1 MPETMTPAMVLSMTP
16 EDQLCLLLAR
26 GQVTPEV
33 RTRVLQF
40 LATPLQWPLILERA
54 YSHQVYPLL
63 YRNLRDLGF
72 PGVPEVV
79 QAELKGPFLANA
91 LRNQLLAEELARLLS
106 LLGEAGIRVVPLKGV
121 ALAQSLYGDTSAR
134 VCVDIDILVPPA
146 NVVQAIDLLL
156 ATGYRTEFSD
166 PYFAKL
172 ALRHG
177 RHYDV
182 VREDRG
188 ISFLLE
194 VHWILVQHSSK
205 NNEAVDD
212 LWAEARPQSL
222 FGRPAFSLSPEW
234 EFLYLS
240 MHAADHEWRSL
251 KWLVDIHE
259 IVSSGLVDW
268 QQTIKKAEEFEI
280 DLAIGQTLAACSL
293 LLETPLPADYPPVS
307 PADRRT
313 TLPIHACS
321 GSGCE
326 ECLCLSSH
334 AAAKASLGQ
343 AALHCNHPFCAQ
355 ADRPGFL
362 ATPAAFWL
370 SLLPYPSST
379 LGLQMELDVS
389 PGGSRA
395 ARKQEPGE
403 NCADLK
409 SACLEARDQP
419 ECFRSPLRVQLPKLR
434 EIDETRL
441 NASCQRLNRSGKFRI
456 RS

>member
-1 MPETMTPAMVLSMTP
+1 MDGIRGAQPFGEIMPETMTPAMVLSMTP

-121 ALAQSLYGDTSAR
+121 ALAQSLYGDTWAR

-307 PADRRT
+307 LPTGARLFPYTRVPVADAKSAFAFRHMRLLKRPLDKLRYIAT
-313 TLPIHACS
+313 TLFAPK
-321 GSGCE
+321 
-326 ECLCLSSH
+326 LTDRDFLP
-334 AAAKASLGQ
+334 LPP
-343 AALHCNHPFCAQ
+343 PF
-355 ADRPGFL
+355 GFL
-362 ATPAAFWL
+362 YYL
-370 SLLPYPSST
+370 I
-379 LGLQMELDVS
+379 
-389 PGGSRA
+389 R
-395 ARKQEPGE
+395 
-403 NCADLK
+403 
-409 SACLEARDQP
+409 
-419 ECFRSPLRVQLPKLR
+419 PLRLACKWSWMFLRAGLAQLGSK
-434 EIDETRL
+434 
-441 NASCQRLNRSGKFRI
+441 NQGRI
-456 RS
+456 ART